1 MGKITPQ
8 AKRYQQNLE
17 PNYSAVLSG
26 KNKISVFNVDKG
38 VISFNIS
45 LGSVEV
51 VNGPVITRDK
61 LTVVIRDQSGKTI
74 GKVYSLKSG
83 VLSYSFPISK

>member
-8 AKRYQQNLE
+8 ARRYKQNNE
-17 PNYSAVLSG
+17 PNYSAVISG
-26 KNKISVFNVDKG
+26 KSKISVFNVDKG
-38 VISFNIS
+38 VISYNIT
-45 LGSVEV
+45 LGNVDI

-61 LTVVIRDQSGKTI
+61 LTVVVRDQTGKTV

-83 VLSYSFPISK
+83 VLSYSFTVGR